1 MKKARQKRANNIQ
14 FYFDEV
20 PKINKS
26 TETENIMVTKS
37 GGGVTGDGYL
47 MRTEYQI
54 ERR

>member
-37 GGGVTGDGYL
+37 GGGGH
-47 MRTEYQI
+47 
-54 ERR
+54 RRWVFNADRVSN